1 MNRLK
6 DKICIVTGTSSG
18 IGRATACMFAEEG
31 ATVIMA
37 ARRRERGEA
46 LEKELKEKGFSA
58 WYVETDIS
66 KQCDIDRVVDFTIE
80 KFGRVDVL
88 VNNAAIGGK
97 AGYFAHEYTD
107 ENFQKY
113 IDTNLLGAMRL
124 IRKTAPYMLEQKKG
138 SIVNVASVAAEL
150 GVHND
155 CLYGTTKGA
164 LRQYTRAIA
173 VDYAKYGIRVN
184 CVLPGLTKT
193 EMSGDVKDG
202 ILPNIPIGRMAQPEE
217 IAAGILF
224 LASDEASFC
233 VGLSLIIDG
242 GEVLN

>member
-1 MNRLK
+1 MNRLT
-6 DKICIVTGTSSG
+6 DKICIITGTNSG
-18 IGRATACMFAEEG
+18 IGKACAYIFAQEG

-37 ARRRERGEA
+37 ARRTERGRSIERD
-46 LEKELKEKGFSA
+46 LREKGYDAYF
-58 WYVETDIS
+58 VETDIS
-66 KQCDIDRVVDFTIE
+66 RQEDIDRLVDFTTD
-80 KFGRVDVL
+80 KFGRVDIL
-88 VNNAAIGGK
+88 INNAAMGGK

-107 ENFQKY
+107 EMCKSY
-113 IDTNLLGAMRL
+113 IDTNLLGAMKL
-124 IRKTAPYMLEQKKG
+124 VRKTVPHMLAQGKG

-155 CLYGTTKGA
+155 CLYGATKGA

-173 VDYAKYGIRVN
+173 VDYAKKGIRCN
-184 CVLPGLTKT
+184 CVLPGLTVS
-193 EMSGDVKDG
+193 EMSGDVKGG

-217 IAAGILF
+217 IANGILF

-233 VGLSLIIDG
+233 IGMSMIIDG

>member
-6 DKICIVTGTSSG
+6 DKICILTGTNSG
-18 IGRATACMFAEEG
+18 IGRACAYLFAEEG

-37 ARRRERGEA
+37 ARRKDRGEA
-46 LEKELKEKGFSA
+46 IEKDLREKGYEAYF
-58 WYVETDIS
+58 VPTDIS
-66 KQCDIDRVVDFTIE
+66 KPEDIDRVVDFTIE

-88 VNNAAIGGK
+88 VNNAAMGGK
-97 AGYFAHEYTD
+97 AGYYAHEFTD
-107 ENFQKY
+107 EMLKSY
-113 IDTNLLGAMRL
+113 IDTNLLGAMKL
-124 IRKTAPYMLEQKKG
+124 VRKVAPYMLEQGKG

-155 CLYGTTKGA
+155 CLYGATKGA
-164 LRQYTRAIA
+164 LRQYTRAIS
-173 VDYAKYGIRVN
+173 VDYASKGVRCN
-184 CVLPGLTKT
+184 CVLPGLTLT

-217 IAAGILF
+217 IAYGILF

-233 VGLSLIIDG
+233 VGLSMIIDG